1 VTIRGLGF
9 TGATV
14 STPSASLTLQNAT
27 VVNDET
33 ITVDV
38 VVAPGT
44 NVDSLH
50 TITVTRNLATSS
62 ATFQVI
68 GDEKP
73 FIGAVRPPFGNRG
86 ATFAIILE
94 GVNLGT
100 VVQGTGVVINGS
112 KVSVTNATAL
122 DAFTVRAIVSLTDTA
137 AAGNR
142 DVIVTTDGGTFSKD
156 QSFRVNIPGQ
166 VPTITNVTPTH
177 VDPGT
182 TTPITVTG
190 AGLAGA
196 GVTVGGA
203 GATVSNIVADP
214 LGATVTFD
222 LTLTEDAPA
231 ESRPLLVV
239 TENGIAQCNIS
250 SGADIQLVP
259 AQLLQTGSEFR
270 VTSIGFRLFLFE
282 FSINSNFD
290 QGLRTY
296 GVANATGTLTI
307 SNLDALNVAR
317 AVRDLPFGYVRVLA
331 VTATNQVGMSDVF
344 RFRR

>member
-1 VTIRGLGF
+1 
-9 TGATV
+9 
-14 STPSASLTLQNAT
+14 
-27 VVNDET
+27 
-33 ITVDV
+33 
-38 VVAPGT
+38 
-44 NVDSLH
+44 
-50 TITVTRNLATSS
+50 
-62 ATFQVI
+62 
-68 GDEKP
+68 
-73 FIGAVRPPFGNRG
+73 
-86 ATFAIILE
+86 
-94 GVNLGT
+94 
-100 VVQGTGVVINGS
+100 
-112 KVSVTNATAL
+112 
-122 DAFTVRAIVSLTDTA
+122 
-137 AAGNR
+137 
-142 DVIVTTDGGTFSKD
+142 
-156 QSFRVNIPGQ
+156 
-166 VPTITNVTPTH
+166 
-177 VDPGT
+177 
-182 TTPITVTG
+182 
-190 AGLAGA
+190 
-196 GVTVGGA
+196 
-203 GATVSNIVADP
+203 
-214 LGATVTFD
+214 VTFD